1 MTKTETDTRRTEANR
16 RLPATPGDKGAV
28 QPTPPTKVQ
37 PDLNLAITTIAHP
50 RAQECETAHAIAA
63 ELNAPFIPRING
75 RPGKTAEHS
84 DREGLL
90 IVEREELAL
99 WVAGQTFRYHPNM
112 ATMRVRALSQKKNDG
127 LVDALQ
133 LKTGASLLD
142 CTCGLGADAIVA
154 AHAVGPTGRVR
165 ALESSTLLALLVI
178 RGMARYSL
186 VSPPELIPA
195 MRRVEVHHTDFTDYL
210 RRESDN
216 AWDIVYFDPMFSE
229 TIDISQGLD
238 IVRRLAYPDGPS
250 LHDVQEARRV
260 ARHRVAMKDRQP
272 GQNLARLGFTTIKKS
287 RRICYGT
294 IDAL

>member
-1 MTKTETDTRRTEANR
+1 MTQTETDTPCTEANR
-16 RLPATPGDKGAV
+16 RLPATPGDKGDAP
-28 QPTPPTKVQ
+28 PTPPPKVQ
-37 PDLNLAITTIAHP
+37 PDLSVAITTIAQAG
-50 RAQECETAHAIAA
+50 AQECETAQAIAA
-63 ELNAPFIPRING
+63 ELNAPFIARVNG
-75 RPGKTAEHS
+75 QPGNTAKHS

-90 IVEREELAL
+90 IIERKGLAL

-165 ALESSTLLALLVI
+165 ALESSTLLALLAI

-186 VSPPELIPA
+186 ASPPELIPA

-210 RRESDN
+210 RRETDN

-229 TIDISQGLD
+229 TIDLSQGLD

-250 LHDVQEARRV
+250 LRDVQEARRV
-260 ARHRVAMKDRQP
+260 ARHRVAMKDRHP

>member
-1 MTKTETDTRRTEANR
+1 MTKTETDTRCTEANR

-63 ELNAPFIPRING
+63 ELNAPFIPRVNG
-75 RPGKTAEHS
+75 LPGKTAEHS

-90 IVEREELAL
+90 IVEREGLAL

-154 AHAVGPTGRVR
+154 AHAVGPNGRVR

-186 VSPPELIPA
+186 ASPPELIPA

-260 ARHRVAMKDRQP
+260 AQHRVAMKDRHP

>member
-63 ELNAPFIPRING
+63 ELNAPFITRING
-75 RPGKTAEHS
+75 QPGKTAEHS

-90 IVEREELAL
+90 IVEREGLAL

>member
-1 MTKTETDTRRTEANR
+1 MAKTETDTRRTEADR
-16 RLPATPGDKGAV
+16 GLPATPGDKGDV
-28 QPTPPTKVQ
+28 QPTRPTKVQ
-37 PDLNLAITTIAHP
+37 PDLNLAITTISHP

-63 ELNAPFIPRING
+63 ELNAPFIPRVNG
-75 RPGKTAEHS
+75 QPGKTAEHS

-90 IVEREELAL
+90 IVEREGLAL

-127 LVDALQ
+127 LVDALR
-133 LKTGASLLD
+133 LRTGASLLD

-154 AHAVGPTGRVR
+154 AHVVGPTGRVR
-165 ALESSTLLALLVI
+165 ALESSTLLALLLI

-195 MRRVEVHHTDFTDYL
+195 MRRVEVHHTNFTDYL

-250 LHDVQEARRV
+250 LHDIQEARRV
-260 ARHRVAMKDRQP
+260 ARHRVAMKDRHP
-272 GQNLARLGFTTIKKS
+272 GQNLARLGFTTIIKS

>member
-63 ELNAPFIPRING
+63 ELNAPFITRING
-75 RPGKTAEHS
+75 QPGKTAEHS

-90 IVEREELAL
+90 IVEREGLAL

-216 AWDIVYFDPMFSE
+216 TWDIVYFDPMFSE

-238 IVRRLAYPDGPS
+238 IVRRLANPDGPS